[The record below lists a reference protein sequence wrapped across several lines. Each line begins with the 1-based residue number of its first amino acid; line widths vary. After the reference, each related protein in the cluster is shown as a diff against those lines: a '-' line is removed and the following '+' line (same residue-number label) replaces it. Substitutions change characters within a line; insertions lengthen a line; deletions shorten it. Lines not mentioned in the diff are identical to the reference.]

1 VIRFLLVLAWAC
13 AGFAGPAAAQKYPT
27 KVIHVIAPFPPGN
40 ASDLVARIM
49 ADALGPKLGQTLVVE
64 NKPGASG
71 TIGAVQVAKSAPDGH
86 TLLMTSTSFSIN
98 TAVLKNMPYDIEK
111 DFEPVALLAWVPMVL
126 VVNNDFPAKD
136 LREFVDLVKKSPDK
150 YSYGHVGK
158 GSIQNLTMELFLA
171 TAKLQV
177 VGVPYKGSSQA
188 ISDVVAGQIPF
199 MFDATNSSMGMIKG
213 GRVRPLVQSGTE
225 RFPGLETVPTA
236 AETGVADVKGFLVT
250 GWAGMLAPA
259 GTPKPIVK
267 RLNDEIAQVMQSPEV
282 RDRYA
287 KQGLQPYPP
296 SSPERFA
303 EYLRDQVKKW
313 GAAASA
319 AKIEKE

>member
-126 VVNNDFPAKD
+126 VVNNDFPARD

-225 RFPGLETVPTA
+225 RFPGLENVPTA
-236 AETGVADVKGFLVT
+236 AESGVPDVKGFLVT

>member
-1 VIRFLLVLAWAC
+1 MIRFLLSLICAC
-13 AGFAGPAAAQKYPT
+13 AGFAGPATAQKYPS
-27 KVIHVIAPFPPGN
+27 KVIHIIAPFPPGN

-49 ADALGPKLGQTLVVE
+49 ADALAPKLGQTLIVE

-86 TLLMTSTSFSIN
+86 TLLMTSTSFGIN

-126 VVNNDFPAKD
+126 VVSNDFPAKD
-136 LREFVDLVKKSPDK
+136 LREFVALVKKNPDK

-177 VGVPYKGSSQA
+177 VGIPYKGSAQA
-188 ISDVVAGQIPF
+188 IGDVIAGTIPF

-236 AETGVADVKGFLVT
+236 AESGVPEVKGFVVT

-259 GTPKPIVK
+259 GTPKPVVK